1 MIKLRRLFLLSVIL
15 SASLPANAE
24 EKKPPVITF
33 DDHVRPIFAQACASC
48 HNPDKK
54 SADLDLTNYSA
65 LMQGGASGEV
75 IEPGDASASYL
86 YALVTHQDEPSMPP
100 ESQKIADEK
109 IETLRKWI
117 DGGVLENAGSS
128 AKAAKKKKFDLA
140 LAAPSTARPA
150 TVPLPARLSLQP
162 VLFTPD
168 RTAID
173 ALATSPWAPLVAVSS
188 QKQVLLYHTETLELL
203 GVLPFPEGTPRVLK
217 FSRNGGLLLCG
228 GGVAGASGRVVVWD
242 IPSGRRIIEI
252 GDELDEVLAADI
264 SSDQTLIAL
273 GGPQRVVRIYA
284 TETGQL
290 LHEIR
295 KHTDW
300 ITALEFSPDSVLLAT
315 GDRNGGLQVWEGWTG
330 REYLTLKGHT
340 AAVTSVSWRSDSNLL
355 ASSSED
361 STIRL
366 WEMENG
372 GAVKNWGAHGGGAL
386 SVEFT
391 RDGRLFSCGRDRT
404 PKTWD
409 QNGTQQLAFEAFG
422 DLALEATY
430 CDETQRAISGDFS
443 GEIRVHDSTNG
454 TRLGQLVTNA
464 PLLETRLSQAS
475 EWLLAK
481 QTEGKPVSEAYQTA
495 QSTLQQISTELA
507 AAQNISADAKQKSE
521 AAATALVAAQA
532 ALTQTANENDAAKS
546 ALDALAISVP
556 MLKEAAEK
564 AAAAAAQL
572 PNDAN
577 LIAAAQTI
585 RTTADT
591 KASEMTSAKGIAAT
605 KFAALQ
611 QAQKTLDSARRLA
624 DETAAAATGANQ
636 TEQTLVA
643 KLTPAEDAFNV
654 AKQAHDQAAAAVA
667 SAEQMVSRWTSEI
680 EFHRQF
686 TQLTRQRAETEQRL
700 ADHQAQLAVSQEAAD
715 VAQSSVDQARSDLTA
730 DQGKLV
736 KHQADYTT
744 AVAAVEAAK
753 VAATNA
759 TAAKNNA
766 AAGVTTLEQVTAKL
780 NDAMTKA
787 DDALRLASGDTT
799 LVAVVS
805 ELKAAVTEKAKQLES
820 GKADWVA
827 KTQAEQIAIA
837 AVADSEQAAS
847 GFLAMQQPLEQK
859 IAEVTALV
867 TALESKAAEALQ
879 AVQADEKR
887 ASESQANLTA
897 INQAIATLQGL
908 AS

>member
-15 SASLPANAE
+15 SASLPANAD

-100 ESQKIADEK
+100 ESPKIADEK

-140 LAAPSTARPA
+140 LAAPSTARPK

-173 ALATSPWAPLVAVSS
+173 ALATSPWAPLAAVSS

-242 IPSGRRIIEI
+242 IASGRRIIEI

-300 ITALEFSPDSVLLAT
+300 ITTLEFSPDSVLLAT

-409 QNGTQQLAFEAFG
+409 QNGTQQVAFEAFD

-430 CDETQRAISGDFS
+430 CDETHRAISGDFS

-454 TRLGQLVTNA
+454 ARLGQLVSNA
-464 PLLETRLSQAS
+464 PLLETRLKQADES
-475 EWLLAK
+475 LLAA
-481 QTEGKPVSEAYQTA
+481 QSEFKPISEVYQTA
-495 QSTLQQISTELA
+495 QSAAQQISTEVAAAQKVAAEAKQKSDRAATALA
-507 AAQNISADAKQKSE
+507 AAQ
-521 AAATALVAAQA
+521 ATMTQA
-532 ALTQTANENDAAKS
+532 ASENAVASTAV
-546 ALDALAISVP
+546 DALSISVP
-556 MLKEAAEK
+556 ILKQAAEK

-572 PNDAN
+572 PEDAN

-591 KASEMTSAKGIAAT
+591 KVSEMTSAKGIAAT

-611 QAQKTLDSARRLA
+611 QAQQALDSAQRLA
-624 DETAAAATGANQ
+624 GDAAAARTSA
-636 TEQTLVA
+636 EQAEQMLVA
-643 KLTPAEDAFNV
+643 KLKPAEDAFNV

-667 SAEQMVSRWTSEI
+667 SARQTVSRWTAEI
-680 EFHRQF
+680 EFDRELKKLHQQRLDSEQ
-686 TQLTRQRAETEQRL
+686 QLALHEAQRAT
-700 ADHQAQLAVSQEAAD
+700 SQEAAD
-715 VAQSSVDQARSDLTA
+715 AAKSNADQARAELAAAQAELAKND
-730 DQGKLV
+730 
-736 KHQADYTT
+736 ADYKT
-744 AVAAVEAAK
+744 AIAAVEAAK
-753 VAATNA
+753 A
-759 TAAKNNA
+759 TATSATEAKQNA
-766 AAGVTTLEQVTAKL
+766 AAGVAALDQVIVKLGDAAAKAEQAL
-780 NDAMTKA
+780 NLAS
-787 DDALRLASGDTT
+787 DDAT
-799 LVAVVS
+799 LIALVGQ
-805 ELKAAVTEKAKQLES
+805 LKSATAEKTKQLE
-820 GKADWVA
+820 ADRADLVT
-827 KTQAEQIAIA
+827 KTQAEQLAITG
-837 AVADSEQAAS
+837 VAEGEERAS
-847 GFLAMQQPLEQK
+847 GLLMMQQSLKQNVAQATAMVTTLETK
-859 IAEVTALV
+859 TVDAI
-867 TALESKAAEALQ
+867 Q
-879 AVQADEKR
+879 AVQVDEER
-887 ASESQANLTA
+887 VSQSQSNLAT

-908 AS
+908 SS

>member
-1 MIKLRRLFLLSVIL
+1 MIKLRRLFLLTLIL
-15 SASLPANAE
+15 PVSLPANAE

-100 ESQKIADEK
+100 ESPKIADEK

-140 LAAPSTARPA
+140 LAAPSTARPE

-173 ALATSPWAPLVAVSS
+173 ALATSPWAPLAAVSS

-217 FSRNGGLLLCG
+217 FSRNGRLLLCG

-430 CDETQRAISGDFS
+430 CDETHRAISGDFS
-443 GEIRVHDSTNG
+443 GEIRVYDSTDG
-454 TRLGQLVTNA
+454 ARLGQLVSNA
-464 PLLETRLSQAS
+464 PLLETRLKHANES
-475 EWLLAK
+475 LLAA
-481 QTEGKPVSEAYQTA
+481 QSEFKPISEVYLTA
-495 QSTLQQISTELA
+495 QSALQQISTEIAAAQKVAVEAKLESDRAATALA
-507 AAQNISADAKQKSE
+507 AAQ
-521 AAATALVAAQA
+521 ATMTQA
-532 ALTQTANENDAAKS
+532 ANENTVASTAV
-546 ALDALAISVP
+546 DALSISVP
-556 MLKEAAEK
+556 ILKEAAEK

-572 PNDAN
+572 PDDEN

-591 KASEMTSAKGIAAT
+591 KVSEMTSAKGIAAT

-611 QAQKTLDSARRLA
+611 QAQKTLDSARPVA
-624 DETAAAATGANQ
+624 DETAAASASARQ
-636 TEQTLVA
+636 IEQTLVA
-643 KLTPAEDAFNV
+643 KLTPAEDAFHV

-667 SAEQMVSRWTSEI
+667 SARQAVSRWTAEI
-680 EFHRQF
+680 EFDRELKMLNQQRLDSEQ
-686 TQLTRQRAETEQRL
+686 QLALHEAQRAT
-700 ADHQAQLAVSQEAAD
+700 SQEAAD
-715 VAQSSVDQARSDLTA
+715 VAQSNADQARAEFAAAQAELAKNDVDYKTA
-730 DQGKLV
+730 I
-736 KHQADYTT
+736 
-744 AVAAVEAAK
+744 AAMEAAK
-753 VAATNA
+753 AAATSA
-759 TAAKNNA
+759 TEAKQTA
-766 AAGVTTLEQVTAKL
+766 AAGVETLDQLIVKL
-780 NDAMTKA
+780 NDAVTNA
-787 DDALRLASGDTT
+787 EQALQLASDDAT
-799 LVAVVS
+799 LIALVS
-805 ELKAAVTEKAKQLES
+805 QLKTAAAEKTKQLE
-820 GKADWVA
+820 ADRADLVA
-827 KTQAEQIAIA
+827 KTEAEQLAIVG
-837 AVADSEQAAS
+837 VAESEERAS
-847 GFLAMQQPLEQK
+847 GLLTMQQSLKQK
-859 IAEVTALV
+859 IAEATAMV
-867 TALESKAAEALQ
+867 AALETKTADAIQ
-879 AVQADEKR
+879 AVRVDDER
-887 ASESQANLTA
+887 VSESQSNLA
-897 INQAIATLQGL
+897 KINQTIATLQGL
-908 AS
+908 AI

>member
-1 MIKLRRLFLLSVIL
+1 MINLRRLFLLSVIL
-15 SASLPANAE
+15 SASLPTNAE

-100 ESQKIADEK
+100 ESPKIADEK

-140 LAAPSTARPA
+140 LAAPSTARPE
-150 TVPLPARLSLQP
+150 TVPMPARLSLQP

-173 ALATSPWAPLVAVSS
+173 ALATSPWAPLAAVSS

-242 IPSGRRIIEI
+242 IHSGRRIIEI

-355 ASSSED
+355 ASSCED

-391 RDGRLFSCGRDRT
+391 RDGRLFSCGRDRI

-430 CDETQRAISGDFS
+430 CDETHRAISGDFS

-454 TRLGQLVTNA
+454 TRLGQLVSNA
-464 PLLETRLSQAS
+464 PLLETRLKQADES
-475 EWLLAK
+475 LLAA
-481 QTEGKPVSEAYQTA
+481 QSEFKPISEVYQTA
-495 QSTLQQISTELA
+495 QSALQQISTEVAAAQKVAAEAKQESDRAATALA
-507 AAQNISADAKQKSE
+507 AAQ
-521 AAATALVAAQA
+521 ATMTQA
-532 ALTQTANENDAAKS
+532 ASENAVASTAV
-546 ALDALAISVP
+546 DALAISVP

-591 KASEMTSAKGIAAT
+591 KVSEMTSAKGIAAT

-611 QAQKTLDSARRLA
+611 QAQQALDSAQRLA
-624 DETAAAATGANQ
+624 GDAAAARTSA
-636 TEQTLVA
+636 EQAEQMLVA
-643 KLTPAEDAFNV
+643 KRKPAEDAFNA
-654 AKQAHDQAAAAVA
+654 AKQAHDPAAAAVA
-667 SAEQMVSRWTSEI
+667 SARQAVSRWTAEI
-680 EFHRQF
+680 EFDRELKKLHQ
-686 TQLTRQRAETEQRL
+686 QRL
-700 ADHQAQLAVSQEAAD
+700 DSEQQLALLEAQHATSQEAAD
-715 VAQSSVDQARSDLTA
+715 VAKSNADQARAELAAAQAELAKND
-730 DQGKLV
+730 
-736 KHQADYTT
+736 ADYNT
-744 AVAAVEAAK
+744 AIAAVEAAK
-753 VAATNA
+753 AAATSA
-759 TAAKNNA
+759 TEAKQNA
-766 AAGVTTLEQVTAKL
+766 AAGVETLDQVIVKLGDAAVKAEQAL
-780 NDAMTKA
+780 NLAS
-787 DDALRLASGDTT
+787 DDAT
-799 LVAVVS
+799 LIALVGQ
-805 ELKAAVTEKAKQLES
+805 LKSATAEKTKQLEA
-820 GKADWVA
+820 GRADLVA
-827 KTQAEQIAIA
+827 KTQAEQLAIA
-837 AVADSEQAAS
+837 GVAEGEARAS
-847 GFLAMQQPLEQK
+847 GLLAMQQSLKQK
-859 IAEVTALV
+859 V
-867 TALESKAAEALQ
+867 AEATAMVTTLETKTADAIQ
-879 AVQADEKR
+879 AVQVDEVHV
-887 ASESQANLTA
+887 SQSQSNLAT

-908 AS
+908 SI